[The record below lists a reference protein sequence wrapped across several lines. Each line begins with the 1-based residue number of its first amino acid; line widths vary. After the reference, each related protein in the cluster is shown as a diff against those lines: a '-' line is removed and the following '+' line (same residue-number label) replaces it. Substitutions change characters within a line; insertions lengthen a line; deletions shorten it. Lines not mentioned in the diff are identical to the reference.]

1 MLQYSAVRKT
11 GSAYWEQSGVENMGG
26 WRVGSIR
33 VTARLLTAAGL
44 TLLVVG
50 AALGWIAPRVPES
63 VPLATQA
70 HALVAS
76 TGIDVSGYLGADI
89 TALAVI
95 IAVII
100 GFNATTLQIAG
111 QTHSL
116 ALVRV
121 ILLSLTPFLLCWSV
135 TTGVVLI
142 YFLLSPVYVAQLWQM
157 LLWFAAVVALMVAY
171 LWDLPWRIS
180 GQYVGLWAIRN
191 LRGKPIARWESLDSY
206 AALQSAVSQASARG
220 DLGTVRAIT
229 SVLGRFLAGVLDVR
243 AESQP
248 EYDRDRYRA
257 LKNLLSGCA
266 QNVGQ
271 APNAVAYNLGFV
283 QAGVLLQAIAV
294 GHTLGDAH
302 HDLFS
307 GTLRAVKGTPERLNP
322 LWTGTRHALC
332 RESDTGKPYLL
343 QYWLE
348 HKRWPGDDSRR
359 VVAVA
364 EGLAWIHATYW
375 RELRATL
382 PQEDADAEAAQ
393 MLLDLYRYLAIHLGR
408 QVASEHGGAG
418 PVRLRDLPLSMLD
431 TTHTAILHAWP
442 EGEADQLRVMVVNA
456 YEGYRK
462 QLTQAFGTMR

>member
-1 MLQYSAVRKT
+1 
-11 GSAYWEQSGVENMGG
+11 MGG
-26 WRVGSIR
+26 RRDGSVR

-44 TLLVVG
+44 ALLIIG
-50 AALGWIAPRVPES
+50 AVLGWLVPRLPASLPRVD
-63 VPLATQA
+63 LAS
-70 HALVAS
+70 ALV
-76 TGIDVSGYLGADI
+76 TGARIDTGGYLGADI

-95 IAVII
+95 IAVVI

-135 TTGVVLI
+135 TTGVALV
-142 YFLLSPVYVAQLWQM
+142 YFLLPPIYLAQLWQM
-157 LLWFAAVVALMVAY
+157 LLWFAAVVTLMVAY

-191 LRGKPIARWESLDSY
+191 LRGKPIARWEALDSY

-229 SVLGRFLAGVLDVR
+229 SVLGRFLVSVLDPR
-243 AESQP
+243 AEGQP

-266 QNVGQ
+266 QNVGE
-271 APNAVAYNLGFV
+271 APNAVAYNLGYV
-283 QAGVLLQAIAV
+283 QAGVLLQAVAV
-294 GHTLGDAH
+294 GHTLDDPH

-307 GTLRAVKGTPERLNP
+307 GMFRATKGVPERLNP

-332 RESDTGKPYLL
+332 RAGNSGKSYLL

-348 HKRWPGDDSRR
+348 HRRWPADDPRR
-359 VVAVA
+359 VAAVA
-364 EGLAWIHATYW
+364 EGLAWIHAGCW
-375 RELRATL
+375 RELRAAL
-382 PQEDADAEAAQ
+382 PPEDANAEAAQ
-393 MLLDLYRYLAIHLGR
+393 MLLDLYRYLALHLGR
-408 QVASEHGGAG
+408 QVASERGSAG
-418 PVRLRDLPLSMLD
+418 PVRLPDLPLGMLD
-431 TTHTAILHAWP
+431 TVHAAVLRNWP
-442 EGEADQLRVMVVNA
+442 ESEAEQVRVTVVNA
-456 YEGYRK
+456 YERYRK
-462 QLTQAFGTMR
+462 QLTQAFGTVR

>member
-1 MLQYSAVRKT
+1 
-11 GSAYWEQSGVENMGG
+11 MGG
-26 WRVGSIR
+26 WRAGSVR

-44 TLLVVG
+44 ALLLIG
-50 AALGWIAPRVPES
+50 AAIGWLAPRLPATL
-63 VPLATQA
+63 PLIGWA
-70 HALVAS
+70 HTLVA
-76 TGIDVSGYLGADI
+76 GAGVDMSGYLGADI

-95 IAVII
+95 IAVVI

-135 TTGVVLI
+135 TTGVALT
-142 YFLLSPVYVAQLWQM
+142 YFLLPPLYVAQLWQM
-157 LLWFAAVVALMVAY
+157 LCWFAAVVALMVAY

-206 AALQSAVSQASARG
+206 AALQSAVSLASARG

-229 SVLGRFLAGVLDVR
+229 SVLGRFLADVLDPR

-248 EYDRDRYRA
+248 AYNRDRYRA

-266 QNVGQ
+266 QNAGQ

-294 GHTLGDAH
+294 GHTLDDPH

-307 GTLRAVKGTPERLNP
+307 GILRALKGAPERLNP

-332 RESDTGKPYLL
+332 RSEDSGKPYLL
-343 QYWLE
+343 RYWLE
-348 HKRWPGDDSRR
+348 HKRWPSDDPRR

-364 EGLAWIHATYW
+364 EGLAWLHAACW
-375 RELRATL
+375 RELRAAL
-382 PQEDADAEAAQ
+382 PAEDADTEAAQ
-393 MLLDLYRYLAIHLGR
+393 MLLDLYRYLAIHLGK
-408 QVASEHGGAG
+408 QVASERGSAG
-418 PVRLRDLPLSMLD
+418 SARLRDLPLSLLD
-431 TTHTAILHAWP
+431 TVHTAVLRGWP
-442 EGEADQLRVMVVNA
+442 ASEAEQSRVSVVNA
-456 YEGYRK
+456 YETYRA
-462 QLTQAFGTMR
+462 QLVQAFGTMR

>member
-1 MLQYSAVRKT
+1 
-11 GSAYWEQSGVENMGG
+11 MGG
-26 WRVGSIR
+26 WRTGSVR

-44 TLLVVG
+44 ALLIVG
-50 AALGWIAPRVPES
+50 AAIGWVAPRLPDS
-63 VPLATQA
+63 VLFAGQA
-70 HALVAS
+70 HALV
-76 TGIDVSGYLGADI
+76 THVGTDVGGYLGADI

-135 TTGVVLI
+135 TTGVALV
-142 YFLLSPVYVAQLWQM
+142 YFLLPPVYAAQLWQM
-157 LLWFAAVVALMVAY
+157 LLWFAAVVTLMVAY

-180 GQYVGLWAIRN
+180 GQYVGLWAIRS
-191 LRGKPIARWESLDSY
+191 LRGKPIALWESLDSY
-206 AALQSAVSQASARG
+206 SALQSAVSLASARG

-266 QNVGQ
+266 QNAGQ
-271 APNAVAYNLGFV
+271 APNAVAFNLGYV

-294 GHTLGDAH
+294 GHTLDDPH

-307 GTLRAVKGTPERLNP
+307 GIFRAVKGAPERLNP

-332 RESDTGKPYLL
+332 RAERSGKPYLL

-348 HKRWPGDDSRR
+348 HKRWPGGDPRR
-359 VVAVA
+359 TVAVA
-364 EGLAWIHATYW
+364 EGLAWIHTGCW
-375 RELRATL
+375 RELRAAL
-382 PQEDADAEAAQ
+382 PLEDANAEAAQ
-393 MLLDLYRYLAIHLGR
+393 MLLDFYRYLTLHLGR
-408 QVASEHGGAG
+408 QVASEHGSAG
-418 PVRLRDLPLSMLD
+418 PVRLADLPLSMLD
-431 TTHTAILHAWP
+431 TVHTAVLRAWP
-442 EGEADQLRVMVVNA
+442 NGEADQVRVTVVNA

-462 QLTQAFGTMR
+462 QLTESFGTRR